1 MKTSQTVRTVKLAP
15 KKSSKKTRAP
25 QLTAMPGFPPVT
37 VQSLVVKAN
46 REELVTVIR
55 ARIPEVREEVEGE
68 IAKQPTKEVKLGMG
82 TAIYCREAVGV
93 ACVVEEHLEESEEYP
108 VSFGPHKARLGG
120 DVGATI
126 VYLVD
131 ELRKCDNMLAQTTT
145 VDAEAFNARCLACV
159 VELRT
164 ACEVVV
170 DDGVEDDKDVLVRG
184 LRKKHESHPRNQ
196 AAMADALAS
205 YVSAARGLSPELS
218 NLAGFDMAIIDE
230 AQALVD
236 SLMGRTSNTPGQ
248 RKVRLRRNR
257 IVFLLRKLVVRTRKL
272 GRYVFRQHP
281 EVIREMAS
289 TFHRNRR
296 IAERGEDAADDSD
309 EDDLVDDEDSQEP
322 DTDPADEPEKKPA

>member
-1 MKTSQTVRTVKLAP
+1 MKTSQIVRTVKLAP
-15 KKSSKKTRAP
+15 KKSSKKAKAP

-46 REELVTVIR
+46 RDDLVTVIR
-55 ARIPEVREEVEGE
+55 ARIPEVREKVEGE
-68 IAKQPTKEVKLGMG
+68 IAKQPSKEVKIGM
-82 TAIYCREAVGV
+82 ASAEYCREAVGV

-108 VSFGPHKARLGG
+108 VSFGPHTARLGG

-131 ELRKCDNMLAQTTT
+131 ELRKCDNMLSQNTST
-145 VDAEAFNARCLACV
+145 DAEAFKARCFYCL
-159 VELRT
+159 VEIRT

-184 LRKKHESHPRNQ
+184 LRKKHESHPRTQ
-196 AAMADALAS
+196 ATIADALGS
-205 YVSAARGLSPELS
+205 YVTAARGLAPELS
-218 NLAGFDMAIIDE
+218 TLVGFDMAVIEE
-230 AQALVD
+230 AQSLVD
-236 SLMGRTSNTPGQ
+236 TLMGKSSSTPGQ

-272 GRYVFRQHP
+272 GRFVFRQHP

-289 TFHRNRR
+289 AFHRNRR
-296 IAERGEDAADDSD
+296 IAERGQDAADDTDD
-309 EDDLVDDEDSQEP
+309 EDLVDDDSQEP
-322 DTDPADEPEKKPA
+322 DTEPTEPSAKKPA

>member
-1 MKTSQTVRTVKLAP
+1 MKTSNTARTVNVAP
-15 KKSSKKTRAP
+15 KKSTKKAKAP
-25 QLTAMPGFPPVT
+25 QLTAMPGFPQVT

-46 REELVTVIR
+46 RDELVTVIR
-55 ARIPEVREEVEGE
+55 ARIPEVRESVEGE
-68 IAKQPTKEVKLGMG
+68 IAKQPSKEVKLGMS
-82 TAIYCREAVGV
+82 TATYCREAVGV
-93 ACVVEEHLEESEEYP
+93 ACVVEEHLVESEEYP

-131 ELRKCDNMLAQTTT
+131 ELRKCDNMLSQTTT
-145 VDAEAFNARCLACV
+145 VDADVFNARCISCL

-184 LRKKHESHPRNQ
+184 LRKKHESHPRTQ
-196 AAMADALAS
+196 ATIADALAS
-205 YVSAARGLSPELS
+205 YVTAALGLSSELTT
-218 NLAGFDMAIIDE
+218 LAGFDMAIIDE

-236 SLMGRTSNTPGQ
+236 TLMGRTSNTPGQ

-257 IVFLLRKLVVRTRKL
+257 IVYLLRKIVVRTRKL

-289 TFHRNRR
+289 TFNRNRR

-309 EDDLVDDEDSQEP
+309 EDDLIDDDDSQEP
-322 DTDPADEPEKKPA
+322 DTDPTEPPAKKPA